1 MSGSAGSAT
10 GQQRSAAR
18 LAAVQALYQIELNRD
33 DAEGVILAF
42 RTHGFP
48 VEQGREA
55 MVDPDVDLFADV
67 VRGTTRRQLEIDRL
81 LSETLVKG
89 WPLERLESVLR
100 AILRAGTYEL
110 LMRGDIPPKVIIN
123 EYIEIAHA
131 FFSGDE
137 IRMTNGVLD
146 RVAHHLRSGD
156 FDGGNDDRP
165 AEAG

>member
-1 MSGSAGSAT
+1 MSGGAGSVS
-10 GQQRSAAR
+10 GRQRSAAR
-18 LAAVQALYQIELNRD
+18 LAAVQALYQIELNQE

-48 VEQGREA
+48 AEPGGEA
-55 MVDPDVDLFADV
+55 MIDPDVDLFADV
-67 VRGTTRRQLEIDRL
+67 VRGTDRRRAEIDRL

-146 RVAHHLRSGD
+146 RVAHLLRTGD
-156 FDGGNDDRP
+156 FDGGNDGRP